1 MIRAAVLG
9 QDVSRSRSPQI
20 HNAAFVALKIAGH
33 YEAFSVQGPAFKRQV
48 KKLIADGFKYVNV
61 TIPHKRLA
69 ANMATHS
76 SAAVQITGAANTL
89 VFRRKKDG
97 ALEIFADNTDG
108 EGLLDAMADIGV
120 TLSRKSRVVMV
131 GAGGAA
137 SGALLALVRKGANVV
152 LLARRRAPAA
162 ALKKRLPAK
171 WQARVQVAVLDAASL
186 EQHLGDADLLISAV
200 PAVAWEDPLLLNAVK
215 ALPKTAAAIEMAYGS
230 RSPLS
235 LAVRKRTPRYQ
246 DGLPMLVHQAAHAVK
261 VALRKQPPTEP
272 MFRAARSE
280 GVPVNQTMR

>member
-20 HNAAFVALKIAGH
+20 HKAAFEALGLEGQ
-33 YEAFSVQGPAFKRQV
+33 YEAFSVQGPAFRRQV
-48 KKLIADGFKYVNV
+48 KTLIADGFKYVNV

-69 ANMATHS
+69 ANMATQR
-76 SAAVQITGAANTL
+76 SAAVDMTGAANTL

-97 ALEIFADNTDG
+97 GLEIFADNTDG

-120 TLSRKSRVVMV
+120 TLSRKSKVVMV

-137 SGALLALVRKGANVV
+137 AGALLALVRKGANVV

-162 ALKKRLPAK
+162 ALKKRLPEK
-171 WQARVQVAVLDAASL
+171 WQALVQIAVLDAAAL
-186 EQHLGDADLLISAV
+186 EEHLANTDLLISAV
-200 PAVAWEDPLLLNAVK
+200 PAAAWEDPALLAAVK
-215 ALPKTAAAIEMAYGS
+215 ALPKTAAAIEMAYGN

-246 DGLPMLVHQAAHAVK
+246 DGLPMLVHQAAHAVN
-261 VALRKQPPTEP
+261 VALRKRPPTEP
-272 MFRAARSE
+272 MFRAAR
-280 GVPVNQTMR
+280 T